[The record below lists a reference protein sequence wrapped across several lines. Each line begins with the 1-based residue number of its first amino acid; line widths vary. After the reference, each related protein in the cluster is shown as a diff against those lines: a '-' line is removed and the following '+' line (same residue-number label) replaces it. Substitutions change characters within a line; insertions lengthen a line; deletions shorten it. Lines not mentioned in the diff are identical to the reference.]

1 MTDGDTLIELDARR
15 RASFGRVGR
24 PEHTRYLVSEED
36 DGTLILTPATVVSDL
51 EARFLQD
58 PAVLTRIGQMM
69 AQMNTHEHAQVR
81 RGGAR
86 VRGYRLKAQPSHP
99 EGVTNGRV

>member
-1 MTDGDTLIELDARR
+1 MTSSETLIELDARR

-36 DGTLILTPATVVSDL
+36 DGTLILTPAAVVSDL

-58 PAVLTRIGQMM
+58 PALLTRI
-69 AQMNTHEHAQVR
+69 EDER
-81 RGGAR
+81 R
-86 VRGYRLKAQPSHP
+86 HP
-99 EGVTNGRV
+99 ERLRRRPRTW

>member
-1 MTDGDTLIELDARR
+1 MSDGDTLIELDARR

-58 PAVLTRIGQMM
+58 PAVLMRI
-69 AQMNTHEHAQVR
+69 EHDR
-81 RGGAR
+81 R
-86 VRGYRLKAQPSHP
+86 HP
-99 EGVTNGRV
+99 ERLRRRPRTW

>member
-1 MTDGDTLIELDARR
+1 MSDGDTLIELDARR
-15 RASFGRVGR
+15 RASLGRVGR

-58 PAVLTRIGQMM
+58 PAVLMRI
-69 AQMNTHEHAQVR
+69 EDDR
-81 RGGAR
+81 R
-86 VRGYRLKAQPSHP
+86 HP
-99 EGVTNGRV
+99 ERLRRRPRTW

>member
-1 MTDGDTLIELDARR
+1 MSDGDTLIELDARR

-36 DGTLILTPATVVSDL
+36 DGTLVLTPATIVSDL

-58 PAVLTRIGQMM
+58 PAVLTRI
-69 AQMNTHEHAQVR
+69 EDDR
-81 RGGAR
+81 R
-86 VRGYRLKAQPSHP
+86 HP
-99 EGVTNGRV
+99 ERLRRRPRTW